1 MAKEDTPP
9 ASPMSNVD
17 EIVDENEDELDEE
30 GAIEVI
36 ELDDEEVDF
45 GDDDDG
51 LETVEEEGSMIV
63 QDVKDNSIF
72 VFKEHTSKLL
82 ISLNIVLYF

>member
-17 EIVDENEDELDEE
+17 EIIDEDEDELDEE

-36 ELDDEEVDF
+36 ELDDEELEF

-63 QDVKDNSIF
+63 QDVKDNSTF
-72 VFKEHTSKLL
+72 VFKEHTSKL
-82 ISLNIVLYF
+82 YFSTYFIF

>member
-17 EIVDENEDELDEE
+17 EIIDENEDELDEE

-36 ELDDEEVDF
+36 DLDEELDF
-45 GDDDDG
+45 GEDDDA
-51 LETVEEEGSMIV
+51 LETVVEEEGSMIV